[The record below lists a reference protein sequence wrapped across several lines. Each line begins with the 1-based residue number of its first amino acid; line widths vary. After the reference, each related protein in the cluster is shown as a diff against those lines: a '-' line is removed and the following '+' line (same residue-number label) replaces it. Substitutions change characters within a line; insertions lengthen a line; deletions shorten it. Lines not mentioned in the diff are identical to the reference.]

1 MGNFHVELK
10 KVVDDSYNI
19 ETGCDLWDMLKAD
32 LESGI
37 LGKSK
42 KIALITDSTVMEL
55 YGKKAEEAI
64 KQAGLSVNTY
74 VFPAGEK
81 SKTRATK
88 EMLEDAMLADGLKR
102 DCGVV
107 ALGGGVVTDLAGFL
121 AGTYC
126 RGVPYISYATTVLAA
141 ADAAVGG
148 KTAVDTPL
156 ATNLIGLFYQPKKVY
171 IDVATWKTLPA
182 RQVSSGLAETIKH
195 GCLGDKELFE
205 YLEANMEKIRALDPD
220 ACKYISEANV
230 KVKYNVVMND
240 EREESGYREV
250 LNLGHTVGRAAETLS
265 NYTLTHG
272 EAVSIGLMAQAYL
285 AEKMGFMNNTEI
297 KRLEDLLLGAG
308 LPVRLPCSIS
318 RDELLEKLYTDK
330 KVRSGD
336 LRFVLQKG
344 IGNVATFEGGSYAL
358 KVSKQQA
365 AEILK
370 LI

>member
-32 LESGI
+32 LKNGI
-37 LGKSK
+37 LAKSK

-126 RGVPYISYATTVLAA
+126 RGIPYISYATTVLAA

-205 YLEANMEKIRALDPD
+205 YLEANMEKIRDLDPD

-297 KRLEDLLLGAG
+297 
-308 LPVRLPCSIS
+308 
-318 RDELLEKLYTDK
+318 
-330 KVRSGD
+330 
-336 LRFVLQKG
+336 
-344 IGNVATFEGGSYAL
+344 
-358 KVSKQQA
+358 
-365 AEILK
+365 
-370 LI
+370 